1 MEMVY
6 TTSDSCLQEDLQQ
19 ESLQKQFKIVQTET
33 KTSHVQEFGNM
44 VSLSSVL
51 SWPAYIADVAV
62 I

>member
-1 MEMVY
+1 MVY

-19 ESLQKQFKIVQTET
+19 ESLQKQFQIVRTET

-51 SWPAYIADVAV
+51 S
-62 I
+62 